1 MNGVQAIKRSWTEEY
16 IPKTKHTQPSNK
28 IRIKRRKGRG
38 TPKEDGF
45 MDESEYYKESVAIPH
60 F

>member
-28 IRIKRRKGRG
+28 ISIKRRKGRG
-38 TPKEDGF
+38 TQKEDGF
-45 MDESEYYKESVAIPH
+45 MDESEYY
-60 F
+60 